1 MTGSQCRHK
10 LWLSICT
17 LALAIPSA
25 ALAEEEQVTDLLNRM
40 SAEIAALDDFIVH
53 GDSYSDARLSAGQII
68 EHSAQVR
75 LHMVRETEQIR
86 ISNKSAEG
94 AREIYFDGS
103 QLSLFD
109 SQSNVYAQ
117 RDVAGGLDGLLEFV
131 TDQAEVDSPMLDF
144 IAADVA
150 NTFLDGAVDLK
161 HLGQS
166 LIRGKIYEHIGI
178 RYEDVDVQIW
188 IASDGPTLPGKMSI
202 SAKWEGGAPR
212 FVGFMTWDID
222 PNIEGEVFR
231 FEPPDDAV
239 NIGFLGDTDE

>member
-1 MTGSQCRHK
+1 MTGSRCRHR

-17 LALAIPSA
+17 LALALPSVV
-25 ALAEEEQVTDLLNRM
+25 LAEEEQVKELLNRM
-40 SAEIAALDDFIVH
+40 SAEIAALDDFIIH

-68 EHSAQVR
+68 EHASQVR
-75 LHMVRETEQIR
+75 LHLIRETEQIR

-94 AREIYFDGS
+94 SKEIYFDGET
-103 QLSLFD
+103 LSLFD
-109 SQSNVYAQ
+109 SVGNVYAQ
-117 RDVAGGLDGLLEFV
+117 RYVAGGLNGLLEFV
-131 TDQAEVDSPMLDF
+131 TGQAEVESPMLDF
-144 IAADVA
+144 IATDVA
-150 NTFLDGAVDLK
+150 DTFLDGASDLK

-166 LIRGKIYEHIGI
+166 LVRGKHYEHIGI
-178 RYEDVDVQIW
+178 RYDDVDVQIW

-202 SAKWEGGAPR
+202 SSKWEGGAPR